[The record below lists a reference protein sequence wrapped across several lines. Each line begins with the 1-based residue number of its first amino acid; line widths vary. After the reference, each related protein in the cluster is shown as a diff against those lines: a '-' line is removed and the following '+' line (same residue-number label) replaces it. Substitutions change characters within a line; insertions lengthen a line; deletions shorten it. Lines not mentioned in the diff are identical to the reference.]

1 MLESK
6 INIENV
12 KIKIAPIKYPL
23 PLAIPNLWKKYIKK
37 PKH

>member
-12 KIKIAPIKYPL
+12 KNKIAPIKYPL
-23 PLAIPNLWKKYIKK
+23 LWTIPNLWKKYIKK
-37 PKH
+37 TKH

>member
-23 PLAIPNLWKKYIKK
+23 LWAIPNLWKKYIKK
-37 PKH
+37 TKH